1 MEAIDQAEFHF
12 SQGAGMAVA
21 VMVGFLVFAVALD
34 LTWAQFRRVLRSPK
48 APGIGLIAQFL
59 VLPAVAF
66 LVGILLVG
74 TPSVAIGLLLVTCC
88 PGGALSNYLTGVAR
102 GDVAT
107 SISMTAVST
116 VIGVFLTPLLFAF
129 WASLNSET
137 APLLHEVVID
147 FRKVVMMLM
156 IMLLLPVA
164 SGMLVRARR
173 PEMADN
179 IRLWAR
185 RAAMLVFATVVT
197 LVLGSNFE
205 LLVEFAVLALL
216 PVLLTFATAVVLGW
230 GLARTTG
237 LTPTKR
243 RAVAIEVAMQNVALA
258 IGMAMAFFPSL
269 AGVAVTSALWGVVH
283 LTFGS
288 ALAVAWKRVPVAE
301 AELGRDAGMSVS
313 RKNLRPPG

>member
-1 MEAIDQAEFHF
+1 MKVPAVDAIDQAQFHF
-12 SQGAGMAVA
+12 SQAAGIAVA

-34 LTWAQFRRVLRSPK
+34 LTWAQFRRVLKSPK
-48 APGIGLIAQFL
+48 AFGIGLIAQFL
-59 VLPAVAF
+59 ILPAVAF
-66 LVGILLVG
+66 WVGVLLVG
-74 TPSVAIGLLLVTCC
+74 TPSVAIGLLLVACC

-129 WASLNSET
+129 WASLSSQT

-147 FRKVVMMLM
+147 RGKVVMMLM
-156 IMLLLPVA
+156 VMLLLPVG
-164 SGMLVRARR
+164 SGMLVRATR
-173 PEMADN
+173 PDMADN
-179 IRLWAR
+179 IRLWVR
-185 RAAMLVFATVVT
+185 RAAMLVFGTVVA

-205 LLVEFAVLALL
+205 LLGDFAVLALL

-230 GLARTTG
+230 GLARATG
-237 LTPTKR
+237 LAPPTR

-258 IGMAMAFFPSL
+258 IGLAMAFFPSL

-288 ALAVAWKRVPVAE
+288 ALAVAWKRVPAAKEEATAGVA
-301 AELGRDAGMSVS
+301 
-313 RKNLRPPG
+313 